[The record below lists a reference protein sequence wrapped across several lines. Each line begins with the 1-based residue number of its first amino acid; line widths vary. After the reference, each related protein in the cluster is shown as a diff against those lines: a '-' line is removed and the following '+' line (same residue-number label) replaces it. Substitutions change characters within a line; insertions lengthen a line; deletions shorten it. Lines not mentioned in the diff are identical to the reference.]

1 MKNER
6 KSKATR
12 REKKQ
17 RKSRLS
23 KRAKKKA
30 KIKYRVNID
39 NEEIIDIASKSDI
52 VVESKNEIDKLIT
65 NRFVN
70 DFFNKL
76 KSNKS
81 FLTKMVLASS
91 LFIAIIVVSLNI
103 SPILKYALQD
113 QESALY
119 PILKKYADDLRTI
132 SSRLTVVTRR
142 LNMLSLV
149 SEENELTNTSR
160 INSLV
165 LQINEMWFTTKKY
178 LNFIGIETIAH
189 TELEKEIDANSK
201 INDKGLIRETKAEE
215 IIPKDEITLSKVL
228 KLDSIIQD
236 LNFQIDSVNNEITF
250 LEDNVYSSIKA
261 SHIYSHLLERSRNAN
276 GNYYADS
283 SIKSENSSI
292 KVKSKQN
299 IATSKN
305 VSISNN
311 IDANTKSPSNIKT
324 TPKNKQIEESKNII
338 NQPVKIAQKK
348 QKINKIEESKIDEPK
363 MTQQALAQQEL
374 EKLDKLEQEQEQPAE
389 VAVEKVKMPIKKIVG
404 EFTIKDSPVSKTRKD
419 QKNNL
424 TQTKNRVSKN
434 SNTKNNLSGD
444 NVNDEDSFENT
455 SLLDDVNLDYI
466 SNYNEDNDT
475 EVSGTKSVDE
485 DTDYTGG

>member
-39 NEEIIDIASKSDI
+39 DEEIIDIASKSDF
-52 VVESKNEIDKLIT
+52 VVENKNERDQLIT
-65 NRFVN
+65 IGSFNE
-70 DFFNKL
+70 FFNKV

-113 QESALY
+113 QDSALY

-149 SEENELTNTSR
+149 SEENELTNTTR

-201 INDKGLIRETKAEE
+201 INEKGLIRETKAEE

-283 SIKSENSSI
+283 SIKSENSNI
-292 KVKSKQN
+292 KIKNKQN

-305 VSISNN
+305 VSTSNN
-311 IDANTKSPSNIKT
+311 IDEKTISPSNIKT
-324 TPKNKQIEESKNII
+324 TPKNKQIEVSKTII
-338 NQPVKIAQKK
+338 NQPVKVAKKK
-348 QKINKIEESKIDEPK
+348 QKITKIEEPK

-374 EKLDKLEQEQEQPAE
+374 EKLDKQEQEQEQEPAE
-389 VAVEKVKMPIKKIVG
+389 VAVAKVKIPIKKIVG

-419 QKNNL
+419 QTNNL
-424 TQTKNRVSKN
+424 TQTKN
-434 SNTKNNLSGD
+434 NLSGD
-444 NVNDEDSFENT
+444 SVKDEESFENT
-455 SLLDDVNLDYI
+455 SLLDDVDLDYI